1 MASSVGELLGRDSNH
16 ASFGSEPKI
25 LPLDDRGMSCDGW
38 GRTSVDRVTAG
49 RPAIWTTSHRES
61 PRVDS
66 NHDWSGSEP
75 DASAMLG
82 YEGMKSPRSGSNRQ
96 PSAYKAAAL
105 PS

>member
-1 MASSVGELLGRDSNH
+1 MHRPWPGTVAPASAAR
-16 ASFGSEPKI
+16 A
-25 LPLDDRGMSCDGW
+25 
-38 GRTSVDRVTAG
+38 VTPEAGLAG
-49 RPAIWTTSHRES
+49 READRTVVYAPKEGAGGGTMGFPHLQS

-82 YEGMKSPRSGSNRQ
+82 YEGMRSPRSGSNRQ

>member
-1 MASSVGELLGRDSNH
+1 M
-16 ASFGSEPKI
+16 
-25 LPLDDRGMSCDGW
+25 
-38 GRTSVDRVTAG
+38 AG
-49 RPAIWTTSHRES
+49 READQHTAVYAPKEGAGGGTMGSPARKS